1 MPLYEYEC
9 KKCGHR
15 FEKIQK
21 FSDKMVKKCPE
32 CGGQVEQ
39 MISAPAVQ
47 FKGSGWYV
55 TDYAKKSSSPGGGGD
70 CERESK
76 KDDKPK
82 ADSSAKKV
90 RSRKAPPRR
99 VHRGKAPRKR
109 ARRKKAH
116 RRQLFQR
123 NSSQRFRAPSV
134 IHAGNCTAAKT
145 SHHGSLPP
153 VLLQLP
159 LKVIHNHG
167 EQMHPRISS
176 RRCYAF
182 YWDRSSAETVFPH

>member
-55 TDYAKKSSSPGGGGD
+55 TDYAKKSSSPGSGGD
-70 CERESK
+70 SASRDK

-82 ADSSAKKV
+82 SDGGSKDTSSKDSSSKETSSKESSSKDGSSKET
-90 RSRKAPPRR
+90 SRK
-99 VHRGKAPRKR
+99 
-109 ARRKKAH
+109 
-116 RRQLFQR
+116 
-123 NSSQRFRAPSV
+123 
-134 IHAGNCTAAKT
+134 
-145 SHHGSLPP
+145 GSGRH
-153 VLLQLP
+153 
-159 LKVIHNHG
+159 K
-167 EQMHPRISS
+167 
-176 RRCYAF
+176 
-182 YWDRSSAETVFPH
+182 